1 MYGIQRRM
9 KMPKYKVIA
18 TEYVFKDALIEAK
31 DAEEAY
37 EKAQADN
44 VDWIT
49 VGGDWEIHEDMTF
62 EENEDA

>member
-1 MYGIQRRM
+1 
-9 KMPKYKVIA
+9 MPKYKVMA

-44 VDWIT
+44 VDWII
-49 VGGDWEIHEDMTF
+49 VGGDFEMHEDMIF
-62 EENEDA
+62 EEKE

>member
-1 MYGIQRRM
+1 M
-9 KMPKYKVIA
+9 KMPKYKVMA

-31 DAEEAY
+31 DAEEAC

-49 VGGDWEIHEDMTF
+49 VGGDWEIHADMTF
-62 EENEDA
+62 EENEDD

>member
-1 MYGIQRRM
+1 M
-9 KMPKYKVIA
+9 KMPKYKVMA
-18 TEYVFKDALIEAK
+18 TEYIFKDAFIEAK

-44 VDWIT
+44 VDWTI

-62 EENEDA
+62 EENEDE